1 MYKLVIMAVVVALLS
16 GCATDNVQRILS
28 ADRATYKNVGMSPD
42 LGSISIVGVGEVIA
56 EQFAY
61 DVYFDSK
68 TVDSFD
74 GSLLLGK
81 VRLPAGEKL
90 RVVEAA
96 DGSFQYCTTRNLYFD
111 PLTGPYDIVCFADTD
126 DDRSFEKMRVPAIS
140 RGQWKI
146 VESPIA
152 YQRGIVDMP
161 VDVSTGYKTELIFQG
176 LSDGD
181 IKFAYHEYEND
192 MARPS
197 FSQIVDYDYSTG
209 EAIVTLKGARLTVHE
224 ATSSNLT
231 YTLNKGF
238 DSYVNHDED
247 LPVGED
253 PFASEGTALI
263 TRLGRGGFFKSW
275 SGCEVGQ
282 IAAPDLSISI
292 FGEPRIAGVVS
303 SEDSFVVDAGPA
315 KVMALC
321 YANDLVLGETKSQA
335 LFDFVAE
342 AGHTY
347 TFSGSESGG
356 CLNLLDVT
364 TDEQIVACEPFFSG
378 RYADLSTVDDTA
390 IIKAGVASRN
400 KGNCRPT
407 TGGRRERRDFFEVD
421 AGLTTISGEC
431 QARVLPDMF
440 GHRRRLSNFEFVAEA
455 GHTYTIT
462 ATDKECMSLLD
473 ITFEEI
479 VIACEPYEKSE

>member
-1 MYKLVIMAVVVALLS
+1 MNKLVIMAVVVALLS

-28 ADRATYKNVGMSPD
+28 ADRATYKNVGISPA
-42 LGSISIVGVGEVIA
+42 LGSISKDNIGEVIA
-56 EQFAY
+56 EQFSY

-74 GSLLLGK
+74 GRFFLGN
-81 VRLPAGEKL
+81 VNVPAGEEL

-96 DGSFQYCTTRNLYFD
+96 DGSLQFCSTRNLFSD
-111 PLTGPYDIVCFADTD
+111 ALTGPYDIVCFADTD
-126 DDRSFEKMRVPAIS
+126 DDLSFEKLRVPAIS
-140 RGQWKI
+140 GGQWKI
-146 VESPIA
+146 IESPIA

-161 VDVSTGYKTELIFQG
+161 VGESTGYKTELIFQG

-181 IKFAYHEYEND
+181 IEFAYHEYEND
-192 MARPS
+192 MERPS
-197 FSQIVDYDYSTG
+197 FSQIIEYDYSAG
-209 EAIVTLKGARLTVHE
+209 EAIFTLKGAILTVHE
-224 ATSSNLT
+224 AASSNLT

-238 DSYVNHDED
+238 DSYVNLDED

-253 PFASEGTALI
+253 PFVNEEKALI

-275 SGCEVGQ
+275 NGCAVGQ
-282 IAAPDLSISI
+282 IVHPDLSTSI
-292 FGEPRIAGVVS
+292 FGEPRMSGVAS
-303 SEDSFVVDAGPA
+303 TDSLIVDAGPV
-315 KVMALC
+315 KVLALC
-321 YANDLVLGETKSQA
+321 TVSNPFGDLHYRA

-347 TFSGSESGG
+347 TFAGSESGV
-356 CLNLLDVT
+356 CLNLMDVT
-364 TDEQIVACEPFFSG
+364 TEGQIVACEPFFSG
-378 RYADLSTVDDTA
+378 RYSDLSTGDDTA
-390 IIKAGVASRN
+390 IIKAGGASRN

-407 TGGRRERRDFFEVD
+407 TGGRRERRDMFEVD
-421 AGLTTISGEC
+421 AGLTAISGEC

-440 GHRRRLSNFEFVAEA
+440 GHRRRQSNFEFIAEA

>member
-1 MYKLVIMAVVVALLS
+1 MYKLVIAAVVVALLT

-28 ADRATYKNVGMSPD
+28 ADRATYKNVGISPA
-42 LGSISIVGVGEVIA
+42 LGSISKVGVGEVIA

-81 VRLPAGEKL
+81 VRVPAGEEL

-96 DGSFQYCTTRNLYFD
+96 DGSFQYCSTRNLYFD

-140 RGQWKI
+140 LGQWKI

-152 YQRGIVDMP
+152 YQRGIVEMP
-161 VDVSTGYKTELIFQG
+161 VGESTGYKTELIFQG

-181 IKFAYHEYEND
+181 IEFAYHEYEND
-192 MARPS
+192 MERPS

-238 DSYVNHDED
+238 DSYVNLDED

-253 PFASEGTALI
+253 PFVSDGTALI

-282 IAAPDLSISI
+282 IVAPDLSISI
-292 FGEPRIAGVVS
+292 FGEPRM
-303 SEDSFVVDAGPA
+303 SEVGSAADSLVVDAGPA
-315 KVMALC
+315 NIMALC
-321 YANDLVLGETKSQA
+321 YYSTPFGDVHFQA
-335 LFDFVAE
+335 RFDFVAE
-342 AGHTY
+342 AGHAY
-347 TFSGSESGG
+347 TFAGSESGA

-364 TDEQIVACEPFFSG
+364 TDEQIVACEPFFFG
-378 RYADLSTVDDTA
+378 RYADLSTGDDTA
-390 IIKAGVASRN
+390 VIKAGGASRN

-407 TGGRRERRDFFEVD
+407 TGGRGGRRDFFEVD
-421 AGLTTISGEC
+421 AGLTTINGLC
-431 QARVLPDMF
+431 QPRVIPDIF
-440 GHRRRLSNFEFVAEA
+440 GRGWRRSNFEFVAEA